1 MAVSVVVAVDAGAIA
16 VVRPFAIRPA
26 LAGIVTAGG
35 IERVAVA
42 INRQVELWR
51 RVWQVTVEKN
61 KDCPV
66 QLTLR

>member
-16 VVRPFAIRPA
+16 VGRPFAIRPA

-42 INRQVELWR
+42 INRRVEL
-51 RVWQVTVEKN
+51 
-61 KDCPV
+61 
-66 QLTLR
+66 